1 MDASEA
7 KAYVRRIAGA
17 ARAAAARLAT
27 TTGAQRDAAL
37 RACADALADRR
48 ADLKAANAKDLA
60 RGDEFGLSGAMVQRL
75 TLDDKRIDSMAAAL
89 REMALQVDPVGKA
102 VAAYNRPN
110 GLRIEKRRVPIGVV
124 AIVFE
129 SRPNVT
135 SDAAGLCLKSG
146 NASILRGGKEAVHSN
161 LAIAE
166 ALHAGLAAA
175 DLPLAAVT
183 VIDDPDRAIVPA
195 LCTAAGLIDLIV
207 PRGGKGLIAAVTE
220 AATLPVIK
228 HYDGIC
234 HVYVHAAAD
243 LDMAKRIALNAKCQY
258 PAVCNAMETLLIDAA
273 VAGAFLPRIAGSLRA
288 AGVELRGC
296 ERCRALV
303 ADMKPATE
311 DDWREEYLDLVLA
324 VRIVDG
330 LGEAIAHINEYG
342 SGHTDAIVT
351 GEIAA
356 AERFVTEVDSASVMV
371 NASTRF
377 SDGGEYGLGAEIG
390 ISTDKLHARG
400 PMGAEDLTTY
410 KWIVTGQG
418 HVRE

>member
-1 MDASEA
+1 MDASRA
-7 KAYVRRIAGA
+7 KTYVQRLATA
-17 ARAAAARLAT
+17 ARSAAAELAT
-27 TTGAQRDAAL
+27 TTGGRRDAAL
-37 RACADALADRR
+37 RACADALSDAR
-48 ADLKAANAKDLA
+48 ADLKAANEKDLA
-60 RGDEFGLSGAMVQRL
+60 RSEEFGLSAAMVKRL
-75 TLDDKRIDSMAAAL
+75 TLDDQRIDAMAAAL

-161 LAIAE
+161 LAIAA
-166 ALHAGLAAA
+166 ALRAGLAAA
-175 DLPLAAVT
+175 ELPAAAVT
-183 VIDDPDRAIVPA
+183 VIDNPDRAIVPA
-195 LCTAAGLIDLIV
+195 LCRAAGLVDLIV
-207 PRGGKGLIAAVTE
+207 PRGGKGLISAVTE
-220 AATLPVIK
+220 AATIPVIK

-243 LDMAKRIALNAKCQY
+243 PDAAERIARNAKCQY
-258 PAVCNAMETLLIDAA
+258 PGVCNAMETLLIDAA
-273 VAGAFLPRIAGSLRA
+273 VAEAFLPRIAAALRA
-288 AGVELRGC
+288 EGVELRGC
-296 ERCRALV
+296 PRCRALV
-303 ADMKPATE
+303 GDMAPATE
-311 DDWREEYLDLVLA
+311 DDWRAEYLDLVLA

-330 LGEAIAHINEYG
+330 LDAAVAHINEYG

-351 GEIAA
+351 AEIAA
-356 AERFVTEVDSASVMV
+356 AERFVAAVDSASVMV